1 LANISIPDALISNI
15 SHGSI
20 VVSLETSA
28 TQIDIPTDQK
38 EFQLDLGYGLGTY
51 KLEVTSIEPS
61 TQRAGIDRA
70 SSDFKSIKD
79 LIESSKFDN
88 MFINAFNFARDHI
101 QVEGYHVCKNGH
113 VMVPIEEPRGIGS
126 KLCCSVCNKFVR

>member
-88 MFINAFNFARDHI
+88 MFINAFNKSNFLFQKLLFLVYI
-101 QVEGYHVCKNGH
+101 QWCMFGKW
-113 VMVPIEEPRGIGS
+113 
-126 KLCCSVCNKFVR
+126 